1 MKNSLSYQKG
11 PQNSKVAFVF
21 SCPGRHEEE
30 AKRPAAKAT
39 GNNLAV
45 LLEILN
51 ESNALNYA
59 LEREKITIANA
70 WAKVE
75 YRSATQRTEAT
86 SEEVLQ
92 AENINRLANELA
104 HVSEYIICCGEKAK
118 IAVCAANST
127 KLINKNCK
135 LIFVNHI
142 GNSGLNRI
150 KIDVTGQPILTV
162 PTDISSKDR
171 KTLGKAN
178 TRKRLAVIANA
189 ISNEVD

>member
-1 MKNSLSYQKG
+1 MKSTPSYQKG
-11 PQNSKVAFVF
+11 PKNSKVAFVF
-21 SCPGRHEEE
+21 SCPGRHEED

-39 GNNLAV
+39 GNNLAI
-45 LLEILN
+45 LLQILN
-51 ESNALNYA
+51 ESNTFEFTLK
-59 LEREKITIANA
+59 REKVTIANA
-70 WAKVE
+70 WDKVE
-75 YRSATQRTEAT
+75 YRSATQRSEAT
-86 SEEVLQ
+86 TEEVLQ

-127 KLINKNCK
+127 KLINENCK
-135 LIFVNHI
+135 LIFINHI
-142 GNSGLNRI
+142 GNSGLNHI
-150 KIDVTGQPILTV
+150 NIDVTGQPILTV

-178 TRKRLAVIANA
+178 TRKRMAVIANA